1 MAINSKTM
9 DFSGLDLRADSVT
22 IAGTALSVT
31 EMAALD
37 GVTAGTVTA
46 SKALV
51 VDANKD
57 IATLNNVTMTNLIVG
72 TGGSVAIDNAAVSAT
87 GNDTTQTATVTKAAG
102 TITTGALTTAANSTT
117 SVVLTLTGVAAG
129 DIILATCAGGTNTT
143 PVYVQSAVAT
153 TDTITVKLRNGVN
166 ATTALNGTVAF
177 HYLWVK

>member
-9 DFSGLDLRADSVT
+9 DFSGLDLKADSVT
-22 IAGTALSVT
+22 IAGTALSVA

-72 TGGSVAIDNAAVSAT
+72 ASGSVAIDNTTATAT
-87 GNDTTQTATVTKAAG
+87 GNDTTQSATVTKAAG
-102 TITTGALTTAANSTT
+102 TVTTGALTTAANAATN
-117 SVVLTLTGVAAG
+117 VVLTLTGVAAG
-129 DIILATCAGGTNTT
+129 DIILVTGAGGTNTT
-143 PVYVQSAVAT
+143 PVYIQSAIAT
-153 TDTITVKLRNGVN
+153 TDTITVKIRNGVN
-166 ATTALNGTVAF
+166 STTALNGTVAF
-177 HYLWVK
+177 HYLWIK